1 MTHIN
6 YLKNIL
12 NKTEKIKLFF
22 IAFLM
27 ILNAMF
33 ELLSVGILLPLIT
46 LLFEQDT
53 SFLFENYFQFLS
65 TIDHTKLIY
74 IFLIGIAFIFVAKN
88 LFIIF
93 YNYQQGLFIK
103 NLQIRVLS
111 DLYKKY
117 IFQKYSFFLQKDKDI
132 GSILRNINIARIV
145 SLCITSYLILAL
157 EIIIIILFISYLL
170 YLSWLP
176 TILISS
182 IFLIF
187 GWLLYA
193 STKKKLYEWGESKQ
207 DFDAKISQQIIQTFN
222 LVKNIKIFNKEKKMN
237 YFFNKLLNK
246 YESLGLK
253 IDIVQQIP
261 RGLVEVLCVFSICFL
276 IFIFMATGKST
287 IEILT
292 LTAIYAAVAFRLIPS
307 STRIITATQ
316 RIRNYAPS
324 LILIKDEYLN
334 NNISDL
340 DKLENNISKINFEKI
355 EFNNVNFSYENNKN
369 ILTDIDLVIN
379 RGEIIGF
386 YGESGS
392 GKSTLINLISG
403 LIKPKNGKIKINGY
417 DLENIKNTW
426 LSILGYVPQ
435 QVTLFNDTIA
445 NNISFFEDNS
455 DKKKLRDSI
464 YKSLDQSNLKDF
476 VLTLPNKEETIVG
489 ENAAKLSGGQ
499 IQRIGISRALFK
511 DPQFLIFDESTN
523 SLDDKTENEIMR
535 FVFSLKKFKTVIIIS
550 HDQKILKDCDKIYEL
565 KNQKIN
571 KVFPKN
577 DK

>member
-1 MTHIN
+1 MTYIH

-12 NKTEKIKLFF
+12 NKAEKIKLIF

-27 ILNAMF
+27 ILNAML

-46 LLFEQDT
+46 ILFEQDS
-53 SFLFENYFQFLS
+53 SFLSVNYFQFLN

-74 IFLIGIAFIFVAKN
+74 IFLIGIAFIFLAKN
-88 LFIIF
+88 LFLIF

-103 NLQIRVLS
+103 NLQIRVLN

-117 IFQKYSFFLQKDKDI
+117 IFQKYSFFLQKGKDI

-145 SLCITSYLILAL
+145 SLCITSYLVLAL
-157 EIIIIILFISYLL
+157 EIIIIILLISYLL

-176 TILISS
+176 TIIITLIFS
-182 IFLIF
+182 IFI
-187 GWLLYA
+187 WLLYV

-207 DFDAKISQQIIQTFN
+207 DVDAKISQQIIQTFN
-222 LVKNIKIFNKEKKMN
+222 LIKNIKIFNKEKKMN
-237 YFFNKLLNK
+237 YFFNKLLNRF
-246 YESLGLK
+246 ESLNLK

-276 IFIFMATGKST
+276 IFIFIVTGKST
-287 IEILT
+287 IEILK
-292 LTAIYAAVAFRLIPS
+292 LTAIYAVVTIRLVPS
-307 STRIITATQ
+307 STRIITAIQ
-316 RIRNYAPS
+316 RIRTYAPS

-334 NNISDL
+334 NDISEP
-340 DKLENNISKINFEKI
+340 DKLENKISKINFEKI
-355 EFNNVNFSYENNKN
+355 EFNNVNFGYEDNKN

-403 LIKPKNGKIKINGY
+403 LIKPKSGKIKINGF
-417 DLENIKNTW
+417 DLENIKKNW

-455 DKKKLRDSI
+455 DKKKLSDNI

-476 VLTLPNKEETIVG
+476 ILTLPNKEETIVG

-523 SLDDKTENEIMR
+523 SLDDKTENEIIQ
-535 FVFSLKKFKTVIIIS
+535 FVFSLKKLKTVIIIS
-550 HDQKILKDCDKIYEL
+550 HDQKILKDCDKIFEV
-565 KNQKIN
+565 KNNIIN
-571 KVFPKN
+571 QIK
-577 DK
+577 